1 MVKKAIKYG
10 SYIGE
15 SGKNVKYSKNGK
27 FKNR

>member
-15 SGKNVKYSKNGK
+15 SEKYVKYSKNSK